1 MRNIILCESRNAF
14 RNDITT
20 ALMLDSYPLNLT
32 MAKNFEE
39 FLVAADKNKDYIPVI
54 SDSILN
60 EYDGARLPGR
70 TVFGYASTPDGIRSL
85 QEYGVSCMGLLK
97 TSEQLLSA
105 LTAASLPVMGAAR
118 KETPKASPPPA
129 KAIPQEPPTAAPAP
143 PVQQAQEPVPQQAS
157 PVPGIPGFPNMTPE
171 QLMQIM
177 QMFQATIPQTVAA
190 SEPVPRN
197 SGIPATPTVTQSVT
211 PTAGS
216 QLKEQKAEQLE
227 AEIDAELDK
236 DILMDEVEKH
246 KKTRVVSVYAAKGG
260 VGKTSLATEL
270 AVCLALTSNGRRTF
284 RVCIVDY
291 NIDFGDV
298 ASTLELSETG
308 PNMTYW
314 ATEIREMLASGRDP
328 EEIQFSRQEMEQNYL
343 QQMEKTGLYALVAP
357 IMHEDSMFIK
367 AAELQVMLR
376 NIVDNG
382 EFDYVICDTGNNT
395 RDSSVI
401 AMDAADYILLVAT
414 QDVTTANCNASV
426 LRTLRDTGFD
436 TDKVRL
442 VINNVMPAR
451 ETGISVKE
459 VEETFPY
466 ECVCRIKRTPDIIR
480 ANNLGKPLVYNP
492 KHEYTKQIQRIVQ
505 FVTSGEVIHD
515 AAPPKKFGRKR
526 KEG

>member
-32 MAKNFEE
+32 MTKNFEE

-60 EYDGARLPGR
+60 EYDGARLPGK

-85 QEYGVSCMGLLK
+85 QENNVSCMGLLK

-105 LTAASLPVMGAAR
+105 LTAVSLPVMGAAR
-118 KETPKASPPPA
+118 KETPKSSPPPS
-129 KAIPQEPPTAAPAP
+129 KAVLQESPTAAPAVP
-143 PVQQAQEPVPQQAS
+143 SQQVPEPAPQQ
-157 PVPGIPGFPNMTPE
+157 PIPTQGIPGFPNMTPE

-177 QMFQATIPQTVAA
+177 QMFQAAIPQAA
-190 SEPVPRN
+190 
-197 SGIPATPTVTQSVT
+197 ATHPVT
-211 PTAGS
+211 PMTGS
-216 QLKEQKAEQLE
+216 QLKEHKAEQLE
-227 AEIDAELDK
+227 AETDMELNK
-236 DILMDEVEKH
+236 DILMDEVEKR

-270 AVCLALTSNGRRTF
+270 AVCLALTSNGRRKF

-314 ATEIREMLASGRDP
+314 ATEIRKMLTSGRDP
-328 EEIQFSRQEMEQNYL
+328 DEIQFSRQEMEGNYL
-343 QQMEKTGLYALVAP
+343 QKMEKTGLYVLVAP

-401 AMDAADYILLVAT
+401 AMDSADYILLVAT

-492 KHEYTKQIQRIVQ
+492 KHEYTRQIQRIVQ
-505 FVTSGEVIHD
+505 FVTSGEVVHD